1 MSEPNVFDE
10 FPQMILKYF
19 SDGYGKVY
27 CCRRKTGEIFS
38 AKLLDDVADQQQ
50 HTPTAVDVD
59 VGFPEL
65 AKQDDLATKVK
76 VAVEPV
82 IKSIVDSVRMESRP
96 CLTPEERVAWD
107 NFYCFQIER
116 TQVTRMLM
124 ALNDVIQDTVE
135 TLCEQLGQP
144 PRAPDP
150 ETVNGS
156 QEAPQ
161 LTQLEKFSDRL
172 KDRRQNLYDSVRKQG
187 LVFWLLEN
195 GKKSFVLGDVPVVE
209 VTPPQ
214 SIFYGGETLMLFPI
228 ASDVA
233 VANFGWFDDET
244 KAFMPANNA
253 GTRLLR
259 QINSRILAQSS
270 MIASSARSLLESLLR
285 QSKR

>member
-1 MSEPNVFDE
+1 MSESNVFDE
-10 FPQMILKYF
+10 FPQTILKYF

-38 AKLLDDVADQQQ
+38 AKLLDDVADQQR
-50 HTPTAVDVD
+50 HTPTDVD

-65 AKQDDLATKVK
+65 AKQDDLATKLK

-82 IKSIVDSVRMESRP
+82 IKSIVDSVRMESHP

-116 TQVTRMLM
+116 TQVNRMLM

-135 TLCEQLGQP
+135 TLREQLGQP
-144 PRAPDP
+144 PRPPDP

-172 KDRRQNLYDSVRKQG
+172 KHRRQDLYDSVREQG

-209 VTPPQ
+209 VTPPE

-233 VANFGWFDDET
+233 VANFGWYDDET

-270 MIASSARSLLESLLR
+270 MIASHSRELVTSLKR
-285 QSKR
+285 QSH

>member
-1 MSEPNVFDE
+1 MSEPDAFDE
-10 FPQMILKYF
+10 FPQTILKYF
-19 SDGYGKVY
+19 SDGYGEVY

-38 AKLLDDVADQQQ
+38 ARLLDDVADQQQ
-50 HTPTAVDVD
+50 HTPTAVDS
-59 VGFPEL
+59 GFPEL
-65 AKQDDLATKVK
+65 AKQDDLATKLK

-135 TLCEQLGQP
+135 ILREQLGQP
-144 PRAPDP
+144 PRAQDP

-172 KDRRQNLYDSVRKQG
+172 KNRRQNLYDSVRERG
-187 LVFWLLEN
+187 LVFWLLDN

-209 VTPPQ
+209 VTPPE

-270 MIASSARSLLESLLR
+270 MIASHSRELVTSLKRRSR
-285 QSKR
+285 